1 MTIKVGSRKSKLA
14 LRQVEIAMKYFDID
28 NYEVV
33 GIKTEGDKKSAA
45 GLSLFDKLN
54 FVEDIENKLISN
66 EIDIAIHS
74 AKDMPAK
81 LNPDLRNIYIIE
93 GDIGLQR
100 RAQEGFGYDHT
111 YGGTDAFGWD
121 LWGKDILIFRNDIDP
136 VFKAEMKLGTS
147 SLRRKMQAK
156 FFLGAKNIHNI
167 NGNIDTRIKKLND
180 GTYDCIILAHAG
192 CERLGL
198 KLNSIVLDKHITL
211 PSQGKICVQTS
222 KDFMINSKVLSIK
235 SLQRVTDILRDRDS
249 GVDPYFNSINMA
261 NRFLRKIGAD
271 CHSAVAIHAHGE
283 NIADKYPFFE
293 AEIYGKDKYIQI
305 GPGEGN
311 DEKGVVDT
319 AIDQFYSWGGEKLL
333 NEHN

>member
-14 LRQVEIAMKYFDID
+14 LKQVEIAMKYFDIND
-28 NYEVV
+28 YEVV
-33 GIKTEGDKKSAA
+33 GIETKGDKKSAA

-81 LNPDLRNIYIIE
+81 LNPDLGNTYIIE

-100 RAQEGFGYDHT
+100 RAQGWGYDHT
-111 YGGTDAFGWD
+111 YGGTDAFGWG

-198 KLNSIVLDKHITL
+198 KLNSIVLDKHMTL

-222 KDFMINSKVLSIK
+222 KDFMINSKVLSFK
-235 SLQRVTDILRDRDS
+235 SLQRVTDILRNRDS

-271 CHSAVAIHAHGE
+271 CHSAVAIHAHGK

-293 AEIYGKDKYIQI
+293 AEIYGKDKYIEI
-305 GPGEGN
+305 GPGEGK
-311 DEKGVVDT
+311 DEKWAVDA

>member
-1 MTIKVGSRKSKLA
+1 MRIKVGSRKSKLA
-14 LRQVEIAMKYFDID
+14 LKQVEIAMKYFDID

-93 GDIGLQR
+93 GDIEAMGGRCL
-100 RAQEGFGYDHT
+100 
-111 YGGTDAFGWD
+111 YGGTDAFGSG

-136 VFKAEMKLGTS
+136 VFKAGMKLGTS

-180 GTYDCIILAHAG
+180 GIYDCIILAHAG

-198 KLNSIVLDKHITL
+198 KLNSIVLDKHMTL
-211 PSQGKICVQTS
+211 PSQGKICVQTR
-222 KDFMINSKVLSIK
+222 KNFIINSKVLSIK
-235 SLQRVTDILRDRDS
+235 SLERATSILSYRDS
-249 GVDPYFNSINMA
+249 GVDSYFNNINMA

-271 CHSAVAIHAHGE
+271 CHSAVAINAHGE

-305 GPGEGN
+305 DYGEGN
-311 DEKGVVDT
+311 DEKSTVDA
-319 AIDQFYSWGGEKLL
+319 AIDLFYSRGGEKLL

>member
-14 LRQVEIAMKYFDID
+14 LKQVEIAMKYFDID
-28 NYEVV
+28 EYEVV

-93 GDIGLQR
+93 GDIEAMGGRYL
-100 RAQEGFGYDHT
+100 
-111 YGGTDAFGWD
+111 YGGTDAFGGG

-167 NGNIDTRIKKLND
+167 NGNIDTRIKKLNE
-180 GTYDCIILAHAG
+180 GIYDCIILAHAG

-198 KLNSIVLDKHITL
+198 KLNSIVLDKHMTL
-211 PSQGKICVQTS
+211 PSQGKICVQTR
-222 KDFMINSKVLSIK
+222 KNFIINSKVLSIK
-235 SLQRVTDILRDRDS
+235 SLDRATSILSYRDS
-249 GVDPYFNSINMA
+249 GVDPYFNNINMA

-271 CHSAVAIHAHGE
+271 CHSAVAINAHGE

-305 GPGEGN
+305 GQGEGI
-311 DEKGVVDT
+311 DEKWAVDT

>member
-93 GDIGLQR
+93 GDIEAMHGRYL
-100 RAQEGFGYDHT
+100 H
-111 YGGTDAFGWD
+111 GGTNALGSD

-136 VFKAEMKLGTS
+136 VFKTEMKLGTS

-180 GTYDCIILAHAG
+180 GIYDCIILAIAG
-192 CERLGL
+192 CHRLGL
-198 KLNSIVLDKHITL
+198 ELNSIVLDKHMTL
-211 PSQGKICVQTS
+211 PSQGMICVQTS
-222 KDFMINSKVLSIK
+222 KDFIINSKVLSIK
-235 SLQRVTDILRDRDS
+235 SLERATSILSYRND
-249 GVDPYFNSINMA
+249 GVDSYFNNINMA

-271 CHSAVAIHAHGE
+271 CHSAVAINAHGE

-305 GPGEGN
+305 GQGEGI
-311 DEKGVVDT
+311 DEKWAVDT